1 MAETP
6 LETTL
11 LGKTGLD
18 ITCVGFG
25 AWAIG
30 GGAREFGWGPS
41 TTTSP
46 SPGSIAHSSRAS
58 TGSTQRPPDDSGIPK
73 SRWVARSQ
81 VCPSAS
87 TPYVFTKASL
97 VEGGVIVCSPVASDL
112 LTGAMTR
119 ERIACLPDDDRHPT
133 IPGAVAVARALHN
146 PAVDGA
152 NRRPDD
158 ADLSMIDGRTA
169 R

>member
-6 LETTL
+6 LATTL
-11 LGKTGLD
+11 LGTTGLD

-30 GGAREFGWGPS
+30 GGAREFG
-41 TTTSP
+41 
-46 SPGSIAHSSRAS
+46 
-58 TGSTQRPPDDSGIPK
+58 
-73 SRWVARSQ
+73 
-81 VCPSAS
+81 
-87 TPYVFTKASL
+87 
-97 VEGGVIVCSPVASDL
+97 SDL

-119 ERIACLPDDDRHPT
+119 ERIARLPDDDRHPT
-133 IPGAVAVARALHN
+133 TPGAVAVARAVHN